1 MYVLGFQN
9 VVNQDPSRAR
19 QNSLA
24 TAEKNVTKPLASII
38 PLFTSLTQVQSLSE
52 ETSSAEDGDGRT
64 SSKILTPSNF
74 GSEDDEEGD
83 GDTEDDDEAAKG
95 GGGEAISRRK
105 ILAANGI
112 GLAVG
117 GDDGNRCSNSPSN
130 PPGAGA
136 VSPESGM
143 CSPSYQ
149 TQH

>member
-1 MYVLGFQN
+1 MSPNHVQ
-9 VVNQDPSRAR
+9 A
-19 QNSLA
+19 
-24 TAEKNVTKPLASII
+24 
-38 PLFTSLTQVQSLSE
+38 LFTSLTQVQSLSE

-95 GGGEAISRRK
+95 GGEAISRRK

-112 GLAVG
+112 GVAVG
-117 GDDGNRCSNSPSN
+117 GDDANRCSEESPSK
-130 PPGAGA
+130 PSGAGV

-143 CSPSYQ
+143 CCPSYQ
-149 TQH
+149 TQHQISIQDRAEKNRKLTHFAL